1 MNQVLAELQ
10 IGDELFWEPVR
21 LVPPEP
27 WVGHIPFAFWLIKA
41 LRPEMFV
48 ELGTHSGNSFSA
60 FCQAIAA
67 LGIPG
72 RAFAVDTWKGD
83 EHTGSYGEEIFED
96 LAAFNNAH
104 YLGFASLL
112 RTTFDDARNYFS
124 ESSIDLLHIDGLHS
138 YEAVKHDFKH
148 WRDALSR
155 RAVAVFH
162 DVNVRERGF
171 GVWKLWQELADQYP
185 SFRLDHSNGLG
196 VLGVGEDQVPLLQRL
211 FEMERDREVA
221 RGVRRWFSSRGEA
234 LQRLAQVSARQDEV
248 QRLRA
253 VVADREGELE
263 ILRRELLSRADEICR
278 LHGEISTRRSEAAQ
292 LRAHLELAEDEKQPL
307 RADFA
312 TLESEKRRLSADLKA
327 QQERVASLVNSTCWR
342 ITAPLRSVV
351 GGARLSVGLL
361 RRLGARPRFG
371 GVGGR
376 SLEPARTVS
385 DYSEWIKRYDTI
397 DGDDRRAIAAA
408 VARMTDPPLI
418 SLLMPVYETPPSY
431 LRAAI
436 ESVRSQLYPHWEL
449 CIADDASGSP
459 EVRRVLEDYRA
470 LDQRIKVCYRSANG
484 HISAATNSALE
495 LAEGPF
501 VALLDHDD
509 VLPEHALFEVAAAIA
524 DNPGLD
530 LIYTDE
536 DKIDYGGRRFAPYLK
551 SDWNPDLLLSQNMF
565 NHLGVYRRS
574 LVEEIGGFRQG
585 YEGSQ
590 DYDLVLRA
598 SVLATPERIYHIPRI
613 LYHWRAA
620 VGSTALSPDE
630 KDYSI
635 VHARR
640 AIADHLREREI
651 EAEVGPGLC
660 PNFHRVRY
668 LLPDPAPRVS
678 IIIPTRDRVD
688 LLERCIAGILRR
700 TDYPDYEILV
710 VDNQSKEPATLAYL
724 TKLTAD
730 PAVRILSY
738 DRPYNYSAINN
749 LAASEATGPL
759 LCLLNNDTEVIGAD
773 WLTEMASQAVRPGI
787 GAVGAMLYYPEDQIQ
802 HAGVITGI
810 GGVAGHAHHRLPR
823 GDPGY
828 FGRAALVQNL
838 SAVTAACLVMPK
850 CLYYQLGGLNETELA
865 VAFNDVDLCLRIREV
880 GYRIVWTPHAQ
891 LYHHESASRGPDT
904 HPDKIER
911 FRAEVGYMMRR
922 WAHVLN
928 LDPYYNPN
936 LRLDG
941 ADFGLAFPPRIT
953 KPWLSNPGPSGTAR
967 CR

>member
-1 MNQVLAELQ
+1 VKEQEMSNELSGRLNRPICLMWPERLATSAWLEHL
-10 IGDELFWEPVR
+10 
-21 LVPPEP
+21 
-27 WVGHIPFAFWLIKA
+27 PFAFWIIDA
-41 LRPEMFV
+41 ARPRIVV
-48 ELGTHSGNSFSA
+48 ELGTHYGTSYCA
-60 FCQAIAA
+60 FLQAVQQLGLAA
-67 LGIPG
+67 
-72 RAFAVDTWKGD
+72 RCYAVDTWKGD
-83 EHTGSYGEEIFED
+83 PQTRFYGEEVYAELRAHHD
-96 LAAFNNAH
+96 SRYAAFST
-104 YLGFASLL
+104 LIRS
-112 RTTFDDARNYFS
+112 TFDQAVQHFADA
-124 ESSIDLLHIDGLHS
+124 SIDLLHIDGYHT
-138 YEAVKHDFKH
+138 YEAVKHDFETWLPK
-148 WRDALSR
+148 LSSQG
-155 RAVAVFH
+155 VILFH
-162 DVNVRERGF
+162 DINVRERDFGAWRLWEEVAGRYPHFDLLHGF
-171 GVWKLWQELADQYP
+171 G
-185 SFRLDHSNGLG
+185 LG
-196 VLGVGEDQVPLLQRL
+196 ILGVGKDLPTDIHWLTETVPRQESLATFVRAL
-211 FEMERDREVA
+211 FETLGRRIREGLELDEIRRSLALSNGNVA
-221 RGVRRWFSSRGEA
+221 QLTSTVIERGETIA
-234 LQRLAQVSARQDEV
+234 RIDHELSARE
-248 QRLRA
+248 
-253 VVADREGELE
+253 E
-263 ILRRELLSRADEICR
+263 
-278 LHGEISTRRSEAAQ
+278 
-292 LRAHLELAEDEKQPL
+292 ELAR
-307 RADFA
+307 RA
-312 TLESEKRRLSADLKA
+312 TTISARDAEIGFLNSQIA
-327 QQERVASLVNSTCWR
+327 ALHSSTCWR

-351 GGARLSVGLL
+351 GGATLSVSLL

-371 GVGGR
+371 GVGG

-397 DGDDRRAIAAA
+397 DDDDRRAIAAA

-418 SLLMPVYETPPSY
+418 SVLMPVYETPPSY

-449 CIADDASGSP
+449 CIADDASGSS
-459 EVRRVLEDYRA
+459 EVRRVIEDYRA

-495 LAEGPF
+495 LAEGAF

-509 VLPEHALFEVAAAIA
+509 VLPEHALFEVAAAVA
-524 DNPGLD
+524 DDPGLD

-536 DKIDYGGRRFAPYLK
+536 DKIDDGGRRFAPYLK

-598 SVLATPERIYHIPRI
+598 SVLTTPERIYHIPRI

-700 TDYPDYEILV
+700 TDYPDFEILV

-759 LCLLNNDTEVIGAD
+759 LCLLNNDTEMIGAD
-773 WLTEMASQAVRPGI
+773 WLSEMASQAVRPGI

-865 VAFNDVDLCLRIREV
+865 VAFNDVDICLRIREV

-904 HPDKIER
+904 HPDRIER

-922 WAHVLN
+922 WGHLLN

-953 KPWLSNPGPSGTAR
+953 KRWLSNPGPSGTAR